1 MGPSLAPDVARI
13 AESGWASRLLATL
26 AADCRERPRFSA
38 SWVAP
43 TPPPE
48 AELAREYVVDGSAVR
63 LYRLPGGT
71 ETLYFVAPGA
81 YALPTAHVRLVHLAR
96 EALARSPP
104 SHVRLDRP
112 DDVRAYVA
120 ALGERVI
127 PRLAAERDVSLGRD
141 RAAEVATVRRLAAVL
156 ATYTAGLGVVEI
168 PLRDP
173 NVQDVYLDAPAGAM
187 PLHVTIADLGG
198 GLRQRC
204 VTNVYLTAPDA
215 EALLARL
222 RLESGRPFSEAMP
235 VLETN
240 LETFRVRA
248 TAVGPP
254 LSPDGLAVALRR
266 HSADPWTL
274 PRLIAAGA
282 MTPLAAGL
290 LSFLIDGRSTILIA
304 GARGAGKSSL
314 LGALLFE
321 FPRSQRIL
329 TIEDTRELPTS
340 YLQSLGYKVQS
351 LFVRSTLG
359 GSEMST
365 DDALRVS
372 LRLGESAI
380 VLGEVRGQEART
392 LYEAMR
398 AGTAGSAVLGTIH
411 GNSSRAVY
419 ERIVHDMGIP
429 PTAFTA
435 TDIVAVA
442 GLVRPGGSQR
452 SLRRLLEVTEVVR
465 SRGPGE
471 FAALLAYDPAKDAV
485 HEASGLVASERI
497 RAIADS
503 WSLSY
508 GEAIENIRVR
518 AAIRQAIVERAADG
532 RPDLLGASWVSRA
545 NAAYA
550 GLVEEGRQGD
560 GLLAGWTD
568 WFRGAVRG

>member
-1 MGPSLAPDVARI
+1 VEPSLVPEVRRVV
-13 AESGWASRLLATL
+13 ESGWASRLIATL
-26 AADCRERPRFSA
+26 AADYRERPRFSS
-38 SWVAP
+38 SWVIP
-43 TPPPE
+43 YPPPD
-48 AELAREYVVDGSAVR
+48 AELVRTYPVDGSEVR

-71 ETLYFVAPGA
+71 ESLYFVAPGE
-81 YALPTAHVRLVHLAR
+81 YALPTPHVRLVRLAR
-96 EALARSPP
+96 EELARATP
-104 SHVRLDRP
+104 SHLRLDRP
-112 DDVRAYVA
+112 EDVRNHVTKFA
-120 ALGERVI
+120 ERVL
-127 PRLAAERDVSLGRD
+127 PRLAASHGIALGRD
-141 RAAEVATVRRLAAVL
+141 RAEAVATVRRLAVVL

-173 NVQDVYLDAPAGAM
+173 NVQDVYLDAPAGAT
-187 PLHVTIADLGG
+187 PLHVTTAELGG
-198 GLRQRC
+198 GLHARC
-204 VTNVYLTAPDA
+204 VTNVFLTPTDA
-215 EALLARL
+215 EALLARF

-240 LETFRVRA
+240 LEGFRVRA

-266 HSADPWTL
+266 HSTDPWTL

-304 GARGAGKSSL
+304 GARAAGKSSL

-329 TIEDTRELPTS
+329 TIEDTRELPTAR
-340 YLQSLGYKVQS
+340 LQALGYKVQS

-359 GSEMST
+359 GAEMSA

-411 GNSSRAVY
+411 GNSSTSVY

-429 PTAFTA
+429 ASSFVT
-435 TDIVAVA
+435 TDVVAVA

-452 SLRRLLEVTEVVR
+452 GRRRLLEVTEVAK
-465 SRGPGE
+465 SRGLGE
-471 FAALLAYDPAKDAV
+471 FAALLAYDPASDAV
-485 HEASGLVASERI
+485 REASGFAASERI
-497 RAIADS
+497 RAIADA
-503 WSLSY
+503 WSLTY
-508 GEAIENIRVR
+508 EEALENIRVR
-518 AAIRQAIVERAADG
+518 AAIRQALVDASRD
-532 RPDLLGASWVSRA
+532 RPDVLSADWVSRA
-545 NAAYA
+545 NAAY
-550 GLVEEGRQGD
+550 GSLVEEGRGGPD
-560 GLLAGWTD
+560 LLAGWSE
-568 WFRGAVRG
+568 WFRGAIRG

>member
-1 MGPSLAPDVARI
+1 VRSYTI
-13 AESGWASRLLATL
+13 E
-26 AADCRERPRFSA
+26 
-38 SWVAP
+38 
-43 TPPPE
+43 
-48 AELAREYVVDGSAVR
+48 GSTVR
-63 LYRLPGGT
+63 LYRLSGGT
-71 ETLYFVAPGA
+71 ESLYFVAPGE
-81 YALPTAHVRLVHLAR
+81 YAMPTAHVRLVHLAR
-96 EALARSPP
+96 EELARTAPAR
-104 SHVRLDRP
+104 VRLDRP
-112 DDVRAYVA
+112 DDVRAYVTT
-120 ALGERVI
+120 LGERVI
-127 PRLAAERDVSLGRD
+127 PRLAAERHIALGTN
-141 RAAEVATVRRLAAVL
+141 RADEVATVRRLAAIL

-173 NVQDVYLDAPAGAM
+173 NVQDVYLDAPAGAT

-198 GLRQRC
+198 GLYQRC
-204 VTNVYLTAPDA
+204 VTNVFLTGPDA
-215 EALLARL
+215 EALLARF
-222 RLESGRPFSEAMP
+222 RLESGRPFSESMP

-240 LETFRVRA
+240 LEAFRVRA

-340 YLQSLGYKVQS
+340 DLQSLGYKVQS
-351 LFVRSTLG
+351 LFVRSALG
-359 GSEMST
+359 GSEMT
-365 DDALRVS
+365 ADEALRVS
-372 LRLGESAI
+372 LRLGESAL

-429 PTAFTA
+429 ATSFAA
-435 TDIVAVA
+435 TDVVAIA

-452 SLRRLLEVTEVVR
+452 SHRRLLEVTELAK
-465 SRGPGE
+465 SRGAGE
-471 FAALLAYDPAKDAV
+471 FSPLISYDAANDGGA
-485 HEASGLVASERI
+485 ESSGFLASERI
-497 RAIADS
+497 RAIADA
-503 WSLSY
+503 WSISY
-508 GEAIENIRVR
+508 EEAIANIRTR
-518 AAIRQAIVERAADG
+518 ARIREVLAEGARAG
-532 RPDLLGASWVSRA
+532 RLDLLSAPWVSRA
-545 NAAYA
+545 NSAYWS
-550 GLVEEGRQGD
+550 LVEDGEQGES
-560 GLLAGWTD
+560 LLARWRE
-568 WFRGAVRG
+568 WFRGALRG

>member
-1 MGPSLAPDVARI
+1 MEPSLVADVRRLE
-13 AESGWASRLLATL
+13 ESGWAASLLAAL
-26 AADCRERPRFSA
+26 AGDHRERPRFSA
-38 SWVAP
+38 SWVSP
-43 TPPPE
+43 VPPE
-48 AELAREYVVDGSAVR
+48 DAALVRAYRIEGSTVR

-71 ETLYFVAPGA
+71 ESLYFVAPGE
-81 YALPTAHVRLVHLAR
+81 YALPSAQVRLVHLAR
-96 EALARSPP
+96 GELARTAPAR
-104 SHVRLDRP
+104 VRMDRT
-112 DDVRAYVA
+112 DDVRAYVTS
-120 ALGERVI
+120 LGERVI
-127 PRLAAERDVSLGRD
+127 PRLAAERNVPLGAD
-141 RAAEVATVRRLAAVL
+141 RAEEVGTVRRLAAIL

-173 NVQDVYLDAPAGAM
+173 NVQDVYLDAPAGAT

-198 GLRQRC
+198 GLQQRC
-204 VTNVYLTAPDA
+204 VTNVYLTGPDA
-215 EALLARL
+215 EALLARF
-222 RLESGRPFSEAMP
+222 RLESGRPFSESMP

-240 LETFRVRA
+240 LEAFRVRA

-304 GARGAGKSSL
+304 GARGAGKSAL

-340 YLQSLGYKVQS
+340 YLQSLGYKVQA

-359 GSEMST
+359 GSEMT
-365 DDALRVS
+365 ADDALRVS

-429 PTAFTA
+429 ATSFAA
-435 TDIVAVA
+435 TDVVAIA

-452 SLRRLLEVTEVVR
+452 SYRRLAEVTELAK
-465 SRGPGE
+465 SRGTGE
-471 FAALLAYDPAKDAV
+471 FAPLLAYDPAADAV
-485 HEASGLVASERI
+485 SPASGFATSERI
-497 RAIADS
+497 RAIADA
-503 WSLSY
+503 WSISY
-508 GEAIENIRVR
+508 EEAIQNIRVR
-518 AAIRQAIVERAADG
+518 ASIRGAIVEAARAGHPEMLSA
-532 RPDLLGASWVSRA
+532 AWVSRA
-545 NAAYA
+545 NAAYW
-550 GLVEEGRQGD
+550 GLVEEGRRNES
-560 GLLAGWTD
+560 LLAGWKE

>member
-1 MGPSLAPDVARI
+1 MKF
-13 AESGWASRLLATL
+13 AE
-26 AADCRERPRFSA
+26 
-38 SWVAP
+38 
-43 TPPPE
+43 
-48 AELAREYVVDGSAVR
+48 
-63 LYRLPGGT
+63 
-71 ETLYFVAPGA
+71 GA
-81 YALPTAHVRLVHLAR
+81 
-96 EALARSPP
+96 
-104 SHVRLDRP
+104 
-112 DDVRAYVA
+112 
-120 ALGERVI
+120 I
-127 PRLAAERDVSLGRD
+127 PRLAEAHGVSLGID
-141 RAAEVATVRRLAAVL
+141 RSEAVATVRRLAAVL
-156 ATYTAGLGVVEI
+156 AAYTAGLGVVEVL
-168 PLRDP
+168 LRDP
-173 NVQDVYLDAPAGAM
+173 NVQDVYLDAPAGAT
-187 PLHVTIADLGG
+187 PLHLTIADLGG
-198 GLRQRC
+198 GLHARC
-204 VTNVYLTAPDA
+204 VTNIYLTPADA
-215 EALLARL
+215 EALLARF

-240 LETFRVRA
+240 LEAFRVRA

-266 HSADPWTL
+266 HSSDPWTL

-329 TIEDTRELPTS
+329 TIEDTRELPTAR
-340 YLQSLGYKVQS
+340 LQALGYKVQA

-359 GSEMST
+359 GAEMSA

-411 GNSSRAVY
+411 GNSSTAVY

-429 PTAFTA
+429 ASSFVA
-435 TDIVAVA
+435 TDVVAVA

-452 SLRRLLEVTEVVR
+452 GLRRVLEVTEVAK
-465 SRGPGE
+465 SRGLGA
-471 FAALLAYDPAKDAV
+471 FAPLVAYDAAADGLR
-485 HEASGLVASERI
+485 EAPGFAASERI
-497 RAIADS
+497 RAIADA
-503 WSLSY
+503 WSIPY
-508 GEAIENIRVR
+508 EAALENIRVR
-518 AAIRQAIVERAADG
+518 AAVREALVEASRG
-532 RPDLLGASWVSRA
+532 RPELLSAEWVSRA
-545 NAAYA
+545 NAAYWN
-550 GLVEEGRQGD
+550 LVEEGRD
-560 GLLAGWTD
+560 GADLLAGWME

>member
-1 MGPSLAPDVARI
+1 MEHSPVPELASLSKSDWAPALAR
-13 AESGWASRLLATL
+13 ALS
-26 AADCRERPRFSA
+26 DCRDRPRFSA
-38 SWVAP
+38 SWVESQ
-43 TPPPE
+43 PPGD
-48 AELAREYVVDGSAVR
+48 AVLVREYAVEDSMVR

-71 ETLYFVAPGA
+71 QSLYFVAPGA
-81 YALPTAHVRLVHLAR
+81 YTLPSAHVRLVHLAR
-96 EALARSPP
+96 EALRGTTPGR
-104 SHVRLDRP
+104 VRLDRP
-112 DDVRAYVA
+112 EEVRGYVA
-120 ALGERVI
+120 RFAERVL
-127 PRLAAERDVSLGRD
+127 PRLAGEHGIALGDD
-141 RAAEVATVRRLAAVL
+141 RAEAVAIVRHLATIL

-173 NVQDVYLDAPAGAM
+173 NVQDVYLDAPAGAT

-198 GLRQRC
+198 GLHQRC
-204 VTNVYLTAPDA
+204 VTNLYLTPPDA

-222 RLESGRPFSEAMP
+222 RLESGRPFSESMP

-240 LETFRVRA
+240 LEGFGVRA

-266 HSADPWTL
+266 HATDPWTL

-304 GARGAGKSSL
+304 GARGAGKSAL

-321 FPRSQRIL
+321 FPRGQRIL
-329 TIEDTRELPTS
+329 AIEDTRELPTP

-351 LFVRSTLG
+351 LFVRSALG
-359 GSEMST
+359 GSEMSA

-372 LRLGESAI
+372 LRLGDSAI

-429 PTAFTA
+429 AGAFGA
-435 TDIVAVA
+435 TDIVVVA

-452 SLRRLLEVTEVVR
+452 SRRRLLEVTEVAKA
-465 SRGPGE
+465 RGAGE
-471 FAALLAYDPAKDAV
+471 FSALLAYDSPSDSLKDAP
-485 HEASGLVASERI
+485 GFTASERV
-497 RAIADS
+497 RAIADA

-508 GEAIENIRVR
+508 PEALDNIRIR
-518 AAIRQAIVERAADG
+518 AAIRQALVKASPD
-532 RPDLLGASWVSRA
+532 RPECLQAEWVARA
-545 NAAYA
+545 NAAYWA
-550 GLVEEGRQGD
+550 LVEEGRSGD
-560 GLLAGWTD
+560 ALLAAWQD
-568 WFRGAVRG
+568 WFREVLRG

>member
-1 MGPSLAPDVARI
+1 MTSLA
-13 AESGWASRLLATL
+13 AEVSRLESLGWSDTLLRTL
-26 AADCRERPRFSA
+26 ASDYRERPRFSS
-38 SWVAP
+38 SWVVP
-43 TPPPE
+43 TPPTD
-48 AELAREYVVDGSAVR
+48 AELVRSYAVEGSEVR
-63 LYRLPGGT
+63 LYRQPSST
-71 ETLYFVAPGA
+71 ESFYFVAPWE
-81 YALPTAHVRLVHLAR
+81 YALPAPQVRLVHLAR
-96 EALARSPP
+96 EELKASPP
-104 SHVRLDRP
+104 PTVRLDRP

-120 ALGERVI
+120 KLGERVI
-127 PRLAAERDVSLGRD
+127 PRLAAEQDVTLGRD
-141 RAAEVATVRRLAAVL
+141 RAGAVATVRRLAAAL
-156 ATYTAGLGVVEI
+156 AAYTAGLGVVEI

-173 NVQDVYLDAPAGAM
+173 NVQDVFLDAPAGRT

-204 VTNVYLTAPDA
+204 VTNVYLTPADA
-215 EALLARL
+215 ESLLARL

-240 LETFRVRA
+240 LEAFRVRA

-266 HSADPWTL
+266 HSTDPWTL
-274 PRLIAAGA
+274 PRLVACGA

-290 LSFLIDGRSTILIA
+290 LSFLIDGRSTILVA

-329 TIEDTRELPTS
+329 TIEDTRELPTED
-340 YLQSLGYKVQS
+340 LQKLGYKVQS

-359 GSEMST
+359 GHEMSA

-419 ERIVHDMGIP
+419 ERVVYDLGIP
-429 PTAFTA
+429 PTSFAA
-435 TDIVAVA
+435 TDVVVVA
-442 GLVRPGGSQR
+442 GLVRPHGSQR
-452 SLRRLLEVTEVVR
+452 TIRRVLEVTDLTKAQ
-465 SRGPGE
+465 GPDA
-471 FAALLAYDPAKDAV
+471 FHAILAYD
-485 HEASGLVASERI
+485 ASADGLVSAGLATSERI
-497 RAIADS
+497 RAIANA
-503 WSLSY
+503 WSISFEDAL
-508 GEAIENIRVR
+508 ENIRVR
-518 AAIRQAIVERAADG
+518 SAIRAAMVERGLADPEFL
-532 RPDLLGASWVSRA
+532 RPTWVARA
-545 NAAYA
+545 NAAYWS
-550 GLVEEGRQGD
+550 LVDEGR
-560 GLLAGWTD
+560 AGSDLRDAWTA
-568 WFRGAVRG
+568 WFTGAAHG

>member
-1 MGPSLAPDVARI
+1 MEPSLVPEVARV
-13 AESGWASRLLATL
+13 AEGGWSDALLRILAS
-26 AADCRERPRFSA
+26 DYRERPRFSA
-38 SWVAP
+38 SWV
-43 TPPPE
+43 TPQPPAE
-48 AELAREYVVDGSAVR
+48 AALARAYSIDGSEVR

-71 ETLYFVAPGA
+71 ETLYFVAPGE
-81 YALPTAHVRLVHLAR
+81 YAMPSAHVRLVHLAR
-96 EALARSPP
+96 RALEGATPGR
-104 SHVRLDRP
+104 VRLDRP
-112 DDVRAYVA
+112 RDVREYVTKFA
-120 ALGERVI
+120 ERAI
-127 PRLAAERDVSLGRD
+127 PRLAAEREVSLGTD
-141 RAAEVATVRRLAAVL
+141 RAQSVETVRKLAAVL
-156 ATYTAGLGVVEI
+156 ATYTVGLGVVEI

-173 NVQDVYLDAPAGAM
+173 NVQDVYLDAPAGAT
-187 PLHVTIADLGG
+187 PLHLTIADVG
-198 GLRQRC
+198 GLPQRC
-204 VTNVYLTAPDA
+204 VTNVYLTPPDS

-240 LETFRVRA
+240 LEAFRVRA

-266 HSADPWTL
+266 HSTEPWTL

-282 MTPLAAGL
+282 MSPLAAGL

-329 TIEDTRELPTS
+329 TIEDTRELPTAD
-340 YLQSLGYKVQS
+340 LQSLGYKVQS

-359 GSEMST
+359 GAEMSS

-419 ERIVHDMGIP
+419 ERIAFDMGIP
-429 PTAFTA
+429 PTSFAA
-435 TDIVAVA
+435 TDAVAVT

-452 SLRRLLEVTEVVR
+452 SRRRLLEVTEVVKA
-465 SRGPGE
+465 SAPGE
-471 FAALLAYDPAKDAV
+471 FRALLSYDPSGDAV
-485 HEASGLVASERI
+485 SDVGLAMSERVRAIAESWSLTLEDALENIRI
-497 RAIADS
+497 RAGIR
-503 WSLSY
+503 
-508 GEAIENIRVR
+508 EALVDASR
-518 AAIRQAIVERAADG
+518 G
-532 RPDLLGASWVSRA
+532 RPEILSAGWTARA
-545 NAAYA
+545 NAAFWA
-550 GLVEEGRQGD
+550 LVEEGRTGAD
-560 GLLAGWTD
+560 LMAGWTD
-568 WFRGAVRG
+568 WFRRATRA

>member
-1 MGPSLAPDVARI
+1 MAAGLASAVDRLVQA
-13 AESGWASRLLATL
+13 GWADRLRDALAS
-26 AADCRERPRFSA
+26 DRRERPRFSA
-38 SWVAP
+38 SWVIP
-43 TPPPE
+43 HPPPE
-48 AELAREYVVDGSAVR
+48 AELATSYRVDGSEVR
-63 LYRLPGGT
+63 LYRIPGGT
-71 ETLYFVAPGA
+71 ESLYFVAPGE
-81 YALPTAHVRLVHLAR
+81 YALPTPHVRLVHLAR
-96 EALARSPP
+96 EELARTTPP
-104 SHVRLDRP
+104 RVRLDRVE
-112 DDVRAYVA
+112 DVRQYA
-120 ALGERVI
+120 ARFAERAI
-127 PRLAAERDVSLGRD
+127 PRLAVEHGIALGRD
-141 RAAEVATVRRLAAVL
+141 RAEEVANARRLAAIL
-156 ATYTAGLGVVEI
+156 AAYTAGLGVVEV

-173 NVQDVYLDAPAGAM
+173 NVQDVYLDAPAGAT

-198 GLRQRC
+198 GLHARC
-204 VTNVYLTAPDA
+204 VTNVYLTPADA
-215 EALLARL
+215 EALLARF

-240 LETFRVRA
+240 LGQFRVRA

-266 HSADPWTL
+266 HSTDPWTL

-290 LSFLIDGRSTILIA
+290 LSFLIDGRSTVLVA

-329 TIEDTRELPTS
+329 TIEDTRELPTAR
-340 YLQSLGYKVQS
+340 LQALGYKVQS

-359 GSEMST
+359 GAEMSA

-411 GNSSRAVY
+411 GNSPSAVY

-429 PTAFTA
+429 ATSFLA
-435 TDIVAVA
+435 TDLVAVA

-452 SLRRLLEVTEVVR
+452 GRRRLLEVTEVAK
-465 SRGPGE
+465 SRGPGAFEPLLE
-471 FAALLAYDPAKDAV
+471 FDAGADALL
-485 HEASGLVASERI
+485 EAAGLAASERV
-497 RAIADS
+497 RAIAAA
-503 WSLSY
+503 WSLSRE
-508 GEAIENIRVR
+508 EALENIRVR
-518 AAIRQAIVERAADG
+518 ASVRQALVEASRR
-532 RPDLLGASWVSRA
+532 RPELVSAEWDSRA
-545 NAAYA
+545 NAAYWS
-550 GLVEEGRQGD
+550 LVEDGRSGAD
-560 GLLAGWTD
+560 LAARWTG